1 VVPSTGSVAS
11 AADNQARAHTVHG
24 RPALPALLRDAC
36 GGPTAGRS
44 GCQQQHDRRHRLAA
58 SVAAVGIASAGNVG
72 VETVTLRGHEVPLYL
87 RGVLSG
93 FAGGLAGSSVSFLL
107 HPLDTLKTMKQA
119 NTGVCEWVGGC
130 GCGCGWVCL
139 RAHSALASRE
149 RVRAVGLASCVHAQC
164 FGYKTC
170 DAAMLTPAP
179 AAAGGNFR
187 GWLEAGG
194 AAIKQK
200 GLYNGLYAGARTAAA
215 VRACRVCVG
224 VFQCACLGGRGVR
237 PAHMTTTTR
246 RHATESH
253 TDGIQLLLA
262 CVFGDCAGVF
272 RELCTLFWDV

>member
-1 VVPSTGSVAS
+1 VGVGVGACVCVCACAHIARSHHVSVC
-11 AADNQARAHTVHG
+11 ARWVW
-24 RPALPALLRDAC
+24 PLAC
-36 GGPTAGRS
+36 MRS
-44 GCQQQHDRRHRLAA
+44 A
-58 SVAAVGIASAGNVG
+58 SV
-72 VETVTLRGHEVPLYL
+72 
-87 RGVLSG
+87 
-93 FAGGLAGSSVSFLL
+93 
-107 HPLDTLKTMKQA
+107 
-119 NTGVCEWVGGC
+119 
-130 GCGCGWVCL
+130 
-139 RAHSALASRE
+139 
-149 RVRAVGLASCVHAQC
+149 
-164 FGYKTC
+164 KTC